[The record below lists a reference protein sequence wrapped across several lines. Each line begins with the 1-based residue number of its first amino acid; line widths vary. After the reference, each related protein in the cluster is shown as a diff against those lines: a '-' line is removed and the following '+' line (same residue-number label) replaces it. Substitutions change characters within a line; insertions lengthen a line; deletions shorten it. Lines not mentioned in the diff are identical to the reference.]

1 MKLRDAVPAPAI
13 AGAHS
18 GPHSAPRRR
27 SWMGRLRISAKV
39 ALMCLAPLALAPAAA
54 HAAYPDKLI
63 KIVVPF
69 APGGGTDTIARI
81 LAEQMA
87 KDLGQSVIIDNR
99 PGAGTII
106 GSNIV
111 ANSDPDGYTL
121 LMATFA
127 HAANPSLNS
136 KLPYD
141 TAKAFAPV
149 ALVAKGYNIAVINPE
164 LPFKTVADLIAFA
177 KAHPGE
183 LNYGS
188 FGNGT
193 SAHLAGE
200 LFNHLAGTEIT
211 HVPYKGAA
219 PAITDL
225 LGGQVQVLFTTVA
238 SVSGHIASGSLR
250 PLAVTSAERSKAFPD
265 LPTIAE
271 AGVPGYVADGW
282 YGLYAP
288 AGTPP
293 DVIDRINK
301 SVATSIQSEAFKKLE
316 KVEGLTIVP
325 GTPEEFEAYVQS
337 EAARWRDLIKTE
349 KIQAQ

>member
-1 MKLRDAVPAPAI
+1 MRLRDIIPVPAA
-13 AGAHS
+13 ADVHS
-18 GPHSAPRRR
+18 RPSRR
-27 SWMGRLRISAKV
+27 SWVNSLRASAKV
-39 ALMCLAPLALAPAAA
+39 ALMCLAPLAIAPSAA

-69 APGGGTDTIARI
+69 APGGGTDTITRI
-81 LAEQMA
+81 LAEQMS
-87 KDLGQSVIIDNR
+87 KDMGQSVIVDNR

-127 HAANPSLNS
+127 HAVNPSLNA

-141 TAKAFAPV
+141 TAKAFTPV
-149 ALVAKGYNIAVINPE
+149 ALVAKSYNIAVINPE
-164 LPFKTVADLIAFA
+164 LPFKSISDLVVFA
-177 KAHPGE
+177 KSHPGE

-193 SAHLAGE
+193 SAHLAGV

-225 LGGQVQVLFTTVA
+225 LGGQVQVLFTSVA

-271 AGVPGYVADGW
+271 AGVPGYVADAW

-293 DVIDRINK
+293 DVIDRLNK
-301 SVATSIQSEAFKKLE
+301 SVGKAIQSEPFKKLE
-316 KVEGLTIVP
+316 KVEGLTIAP
-325 GTPEEFEAYVQS
+325 TTPEDFDIYIQS
-337 EAARWRDLIKTE
+337 EANRWRDLIKAE
-349 KIQAQ
+349 NIQMQ